1 MEKLF
6 LAVLEWNHGEY
17 ETVDCR
23 IVHASSMEEA
33 VAKVERHL
41 SEMWGG
47 ETQREGELFAPSW
60 GYPAVRLSSIEEVG
74 VERLLEIPVLNIR

>member
-17 ETVDCR
+17 ETVDYR

-33 VAKVERHL
+33 TAKVERHL

-47 ETQREGELFAPSW
+47 ETQHEGEFFAPSR
-60 GYPAVRLSSIEEVG
+60 GYPAVRLCSVEEVDI
-74 VERLLEIPVLNIR
+74 ERLLEISVLNIK